1 LITKI
6 INGNSH
12 RVEVSVPGELMPDL
26 LGPNDRNLRFLEEQF
41 GVTIIAR
48 EASILL
54 SEPLPQLQEV
64 IQELVRLCKD
74 KKYLDLKDVET
85 IIRLRR
91 LNSSAPGADNGGEVL
106 LQNLQ
111 VTIKA
116 RTANQSNY
124 LRAMRSNDLVFAI
137 GPAGTG
143 KTFLAVAYAV
153 SLLEKGEVERI
164 ALVKPVVEA
173 GEKLGFLPG
182 DIKEK
187 VDPYFRPL
195 YDALLYMMPMDKVR
209 KLMDQSVIEIAPLA
223 YMRGRTLSYSIVILD
238 EAQNTTAM
246 QMKMFLTRMGVN
258 SKAVVTGDVTQIDLE
273 QKQNSGL
280 LKIADILT
288 GIKGVEFVY
297 LTSEDVIRH
306 RLVSDIIK
314 AYDRHSSNSGD

>member
-1 LITKI
+1 MITKI

-74 KKYLDLKDVET
+74 KKYLELKDVET

>member
-74 KKYLDLKDVET
+74 KKYLELKDVET

>member
-1 LITKI
+1 MITKI